1 MAVLRFNVTFYDDVI
16 GTGNGQN
23 RNQRPR
29 ISRKTYNKLVFQ
41 KFHYEN
47 EIMEL
52 WNEIMVPEFQKPE
65 YPQDLTDSKMSS
77 MILADSDA
85 PFSDF
90 YLLGVLFL

>member
-1 MAVLRFNVTFYDDVI
+1 
-16 GTGNGQN
+16 
-23 RNQRPR
+23 
-29 ISRKTYNKLVFQ
+29 
-41 KFHYEN
+41 
-47 EIMEL
+47 MEL